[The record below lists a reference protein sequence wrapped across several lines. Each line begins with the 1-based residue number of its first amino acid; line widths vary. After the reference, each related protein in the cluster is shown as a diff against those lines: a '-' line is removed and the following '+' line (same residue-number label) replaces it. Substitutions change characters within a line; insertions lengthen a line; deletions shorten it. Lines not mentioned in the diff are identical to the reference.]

1 MSHEIQIVDM
11 MQRDKYTQDE
21 KCIAGFMRDV
31 AAYLGIIYFSLM
43 EMFTVYSS
51 INSLESKQSC
61 DMQQSPPPPC
71 SDSLHYSPLL
81 HYHLSQQYVHLLSL
95 LSTHCRISEK
105 MPFTTQH
112 TYHSSHLPLVC
123 QHFTHI
129 YCYRLASL
137 EIIAWPHSLLTN
149 ITSFEYSLVAS
160 PRVSSSRPFNK
171 IDHTQPI

>member
-1 MSHEIQIVDM
+1 M

-105 MPFTTQH
+105 NAIHNTAYLPFFPPSLSVSTF
-112 TYHSSHLPLVC
+112 HSHILLSIS
-123 QHFTHI
+123 FT
-129 YCYRLASL
+129 
-137 EIIAWPHSLLTN
+137 
-149 ITSFEYSLVAS
+149 
-160 PRVSSSRPFNK
+160 
-171 IDHTQPI
+171 